1 MLTKGQQDV
10 IGRFAASALDDAEKA
25 AKAESGAGVFA
36 YHLVG
41 VAVEECDMDDAVRA
55 VDAAIADT
63 CTRRT
68 TDTID
73 GRRMTWEMG
82 GRLVF
87 TVSVKKV
94 WSAEVAA

>member
-10 IGRFAASALDDAEKA
+10 IGRFAAWALDGAEMDAMA
-25 AKAESGAGVFA
+25 SVDVLA

-41 VAVEECDMDDAVRA
+41 VAVEECDLDDAIRA

-63 CTRRT
+63 CTRRA
-68 TDTID
+68 TDTD
-73 GRRMTWEMG
+73 VRRVTWETH
-82 GRLVF
+82 GRPVF